1 MVDTPSPDF
10 LRPRANRRR
19 PGKEDAVANDET
31 SGHVGPRIAAALVV
45 LLTAAA
51 YVPSLGGGFFS
62 DDFVYVV
69 GNDALRSIPAW
80 RLWSFFGGP
89 TNPYEFLPI
98 RDMSYRFDIALFGLN
113 PLGYHVHN
121 LLLYALG
128 CAAAWLCCRAVL
140 ALLESD
146 RRSVG
151 KLTARPTLWICAAA
165 TALFAVHPAH
175 VESVAWVSGRK
186 DLLSGLFAILS
197 LWQFAHALPS
207 EKPNWR
213 RLVTASAL
221 FTAAL
226 MSKSTALP
234 VVVVALLLVLT
245 RYRHRTALMARAVA
259 PFALIGGVW
268 LTVVL
273 RVGHETG
280 VRLEPFRT
288 ELMTRSWFETGP
300 EILGRLA
307 RIALAPFDLRL
318 VYDVGHSGWTSRAY
332 ALAGALVVVA
342 AGAGAVVAWRR
353 RSVAGFGVVWFLA
366 FCLPYLQIIP
376 FTTWSLVSERFLFLP
391 IFGLTVT
398 VASLLARA
406 GKRWLLVGGAALTIV
421 GLALTLQQA
430 NLWGSK
436 EALICATA
444 ERSPESGEAQKLLVS
459 QVLVPAGRYSEV
471 ERATSRLR
479 NPVFGAVLRRYAR
492 AWQALGE
499 GDDERAFDEASG
511 LDLLVDHRSDTYLL
525 LLTGRVAEAGGD
537 EFAAARRYYQA
548 SLRSATLEELN
559 LARDSLARI
568 RERHEP
574 RLVEMRKHAASA
586 PEDVVRQGNLAN
598 LEMELFLLEDAA
610 ARYRAILDLHPRLA
624 MARYNLGLTLSRQQ
638 RYRDAAVELR
648 RAIAD
653 GMESPTAWNNLAIAL
668 KEAGRL
674 DEAKAAFRKAL
685 RLDPRHCHAAV
696 NLGRLHLAL
705 REVTAAQEALL
716 SVRDGACP
724 ELGFV
729 IDLYLEQIQRMS
741 QR

>member
-1 MVDTPSPDF
+1 VVDTPSLDV
-10 LRPRANRRR
+10 LRPRTNRRR
-19 PGKEDAVANDET
+19 PGKEEAVANDEA

-45 LLTAAA
+45 LLTAAV
-51 YVPSLGGGFFS
+51 YIPSLGGGFFS

-69 GNDALRSIPAW
+69 GNDALRSIPVW

-113 PLGYHVHN
+113 PLGYHLHN

-128 CAAAWLCCRAVL
+128 CVAAWLCCRAVL
-140 ALLESD
+140 ALSESD
-146 RRSVG
+146 RQSVG
-151 KLTARPTLWICAAA
+151 KLTVRPTLWICAAA

-186 DLLSGLFAILS
+186 DLLSGLFALLS
-197 LWQFAHALPS
+197 LWQFAHALLP
-207 EKPNWR
+207 EKPKWH

-221 FTAAL
+221 FTLAL

-234 VVVVALLLVLT
+234 VVLVALLLALT
-245 RYRHRTALMARAVA
+245 RYRHRAASVVRAVA
-259 PFALIGGVW
+259 PIAAIAGLW
-268 LTVVL
+268 LAVVL
-273 RVGHETG
+273 RVGRATG
-280 VRLEPFRT
+280 VRLDPFRA
-288 ELMTRSWFETGP
+288 EIVTRSWYETGP
-300 EILGRLA
+300 EILGHLA
-307 RIALAPFDLRL
+307 RIAMAPLDLRL
-318 VYDVGHSGWTSRAY
+318 VYDVGQSGWTSRAY

-342 AGAGAVVAWRR
+342 AVAGAIAAWRR
-353 RSVAGFGVVWFLA
+353 RSAAGFGVVWFLA

-391 IFGLTVT
+391 IFGLTLT

-406 GKRWLLVGGAALTIV
+406 GKRWMQVGGAALTVV

-430 NLWGSK
+430 NLWSSK
-436 EALICATA
+436 EALISATA
-444 ERSPESGEAQKLLVS
+444 ERSPESNEAQKLLVS

-492 AWQALGE
+492 AWQALRE
-499 GDDERAFDEASG
+499 GDDERAFDEARG

-537 EFAAARRYYQA
+537 EFEAARRYYQA
-548 SLRSATLEELN
+548 SRRSATLEDMN

-610 ARYRAILDLHPRLA
+610 ARYRAILEVHPRLA
-624 MARYNLGLTLSRQQ
+624 VARYNLGLTLSRQQ

-648 RAIAD
+648 RAIED
-653 GMESPTAWNNLAIAL
+653 GMESPNAWNNLAIAL

-674 DEAKAAFRKAL
+674 DEAKDAL
-685 RLDPRHCHAAV
+685 RRALQSDPRHCHAAI

-705 REVTAAQEALL
+705 REVPAAQEVLS

-724 ELGFV
+724 EMGFV
-729 IDLYLEQIQRMS
+729 IDLYLEQAQRMN